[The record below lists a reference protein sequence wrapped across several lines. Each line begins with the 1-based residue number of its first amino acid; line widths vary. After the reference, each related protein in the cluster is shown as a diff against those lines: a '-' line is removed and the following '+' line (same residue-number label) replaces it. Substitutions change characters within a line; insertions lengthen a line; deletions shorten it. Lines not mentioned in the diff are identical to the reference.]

1 MAGFMGLMV
10 FTRNGAIASGVAIA
24 LGATFSLVSNGT
36 IPFALSMVPP
46 DKAGLGTGIYF
57 SGGAVASSVF
67 GALFGQ
73 PESLSPIVG
82 VLIGAAAFLAA
93 GLFVASSGK
102 LQAAR

>member
-1 MAGFMGLMV
+1 M
-10 FTRNGAIASGVAIA
+10 FTRNGAIASGVAIP
-24 LGATFSLVSNGT
+24 LGATFSLVSKGT
-36 IPFALSMVPP
+36 IPFALSMVQP
-46 DKAGLGTGIYF
+46 DKEDLGTGIYF

-82 VLIGAAAFLAA
+82 VLIAAAAFLAA